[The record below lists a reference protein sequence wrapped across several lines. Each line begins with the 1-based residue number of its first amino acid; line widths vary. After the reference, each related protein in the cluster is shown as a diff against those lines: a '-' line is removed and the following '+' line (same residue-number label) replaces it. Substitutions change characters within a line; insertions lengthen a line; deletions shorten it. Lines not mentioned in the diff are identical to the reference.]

1 MRLALWFLLRGG
13 RLWAFR
19 TLATSFNALQRV
31 VLDTLGS
38 LHASNTSL
46 LVARGFLVTWR
57 WICRRCRAL
66 IFWYFDWTRFFRPLS
81 LFGTIS
87 FDRRWSVERHF
98 GNIQCRLALWKQL
111 HNFVFFSRLEITHFT
126 HLYCRVVCCII
137 TLDSVFW
144 KLTHIWRCFSWFTDN
159 ASSLA
164 FLTCPL
170 RHGEQLGHYG
180 TCCIYF
186 NKTHTYKI
194 RLYTYLHNKFGHSVC
209 TKFGSV

>member
-57 WICRRCRAL
+57 RICRRCRAL

-81 LFGTIS
+81 QFDTNFFHSMVIS
-87 FDRRWSVERHF
+87 GKAFS
-98 GNIQCRLALWKQL
+98 NIQCRLALWKQL
-111 HNFVFFSRLEITHFT
+111 HNFLFFSRLEITFFT
-126 HLYCRVVCCII
+126 HLYCTVDCCII

-144 KLTHIWRCFSWFTDN
+144 K
-159 ASSLA
+159 
-164 FLTCPL
+164 
-170 RHGEQLGHYG
+170 
-180 TCCIYF
+180 
-186 NKTHTYKI
+186 
-194 RLYTYLHNKFGHSVC
+194 
-209 TKFGSV
+209 